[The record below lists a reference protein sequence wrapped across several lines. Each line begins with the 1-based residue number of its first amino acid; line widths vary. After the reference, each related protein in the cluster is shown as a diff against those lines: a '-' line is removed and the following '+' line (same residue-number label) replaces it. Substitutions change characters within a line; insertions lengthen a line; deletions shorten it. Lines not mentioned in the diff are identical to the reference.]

1 MAYRKDPDL
10 EFLSR
15 ASNEDLAL
23 LADSLIYKDAKHKE
37 NDSPRGTATLYLDS
51 DFKANYPHN
60 MIKLWKAIA
69 EELQKFGG
77 HSGVNWLFRANKGV
91 LYREILKDVC
101 KYQKVKAVDFKKD
114 SISTIEDAF
123 LQKTVELAIEKMSE
137 QERREM
143 IDGLKNVEGF
153 GESLKKVTMSKDAL
167 LAAVQIAFRSGGF
180 KSYVLTLQVVNGIS
194 KAVIGK
200 GLSLGANAAL
210 MKYIGSFM
218 SGSLGWAF
226 AVVTTVWDFM
236 GPNKDASL
244 KGVAIVAYMR
254 KKMALGY

>member
-15 ASNEDLAL
+15 ASNEDLLL
-23 LADSLIYKDAKHKE
+23 LADVLTYKDAKHKQ
-37 NDSPRGTATLYLDS
+37 NNSPRGTATLYLD
-51 DFKANYPHN
+51 DKYDTCYPNNMKA
-60 MIKLWKAIA
+60 LWMPIA

-77 HSGVNWLFRANKGV
+77 HSGMNWLFRANKGV

-101 KYQKVKAVDFKKD
+101 KLQKVKNVDFKKD
-114 SISTIEDAF
+114 SISTIENAF
-123 LQKTVELAIEKMSE
+123 LEKTVELAIEKMSE
-137 QERREM
+137 KERKEL
-143 IDGLKNVEGF
+143 IEGLRNVEGF
-153 GESLKKVTMSKDAL
+153 GDTLKNAALSKENL
-167 LAAVQIAFRSGGF
+167 LGVVQIAFRAGGF

-194 KAVIGK
+194 KAVLGR

-218 SGSLGWAF
+218 SGPWGWVF
-226 AVVTTVWDFM
+226 AAVTTVWGIM
-236 GPNKDASL
+236 GPNKDATL

-254 KKMALGY
+254 KKMSLGY

>member
-1 MAYRKDPDL
+1 MAYRFDPDL
-10 EFLSR
+10 EFLSK

-23 LADSLIYKDAKHKE
+23 LADTLIYKDAKHKE
-37 NDSPRGTATLYLDS
+37 NKSTRGTATLYLDN
-51 DFKANYPHN
+51 DFDANYPHN
-60 MIKLWKAIA
+60 MRKMWKAIA

-101 KYQKVKAVDFKKD
+101 KYQKVKGVDFKKD
-114 SISTIEDAF
+114 SISTIENAF

-137 QERREM
+137 QERKEL
-143 IDGLKNVEGF
+143 IDGLRNVEGF
-153 GESLKKVTMSKDAL
+153 GDILKKAALSKDAL
-167 LAAVQIAFRSGGF
+167 LGAIKFAFKTGGF
-180 KSYVLTLQVVNGIS
+180 RSYVLTLQIVNGIS
-194 KAVIGK
+194 KAVVGR

-210 MKYIGSFM
+210 MKYLGSYM
-218 SGSLGWAF
+218 SGPLGWAF
-226 AVVTTVWDFM
+226 AAITTVWGFM
-236 GPNKDASL
+236 GPNKDATL

>member
-1 MAYRKDPDL
+1 MAYRIDPDL
-10 EFLSR
+10 EFLSG

-37 NDSPRGTATLYLDS
+37 IDSPRGTATLYLDA
-51 DFKANYPHN
+51 DFKTCYPQH
-60 MIKLWKAIA
+60 MRIMWKAIA

-77 HSGVNWLFRANKGV
+77 HSGVNWIFRANKGV
-91 LYREILKDVC
+91 LYREILIDVC
-101 KYQKVKAVDFKKD
+101 KYQKVKGVDFKND
-114 SISTIEDAF
+114 SVTTIENAF

-137 QERREM
+137 EERKKL
-143 IDGLKNVEGF
+143 IDGLRNVEGF
-153 GESLKKVTMSKDAL
+153 GDSLKNFATSKERL
-167 LAAVQIAFRSGGF
+167 LDAVQIAFRAGGF

-194 KAVIGK
+194 KAVLGR

-218 SGSLGWAF
+218 SGPWGWAF
-226 AVVTTVWDFM
+226 AAVTTVWSFM

-254 KKMALGY
+254 KKKSLGY

>member
-1 MAYRKDPDL
+1 MAYRIDPDL
-10 EFLSR
+10 EFLSG

-37 NDSPRGTATLYLDS
+37 KDSPRGTATLYLDA
-51 DFKANYPHN
+51 DFKTCYPQH
-60 MIKLWKAIA
+60 MRIMWKAIA

-77 HSGVNWLFRANKGV
+77 HSGINWIFRANKGV
-91 LYREILKDVC
+91 LYREILIDVC
-101 KYQKVKAVDFKKD
+101 KYQKVKGVDFKND
-114 SISTIEDAF
+114 SVSTIENAF

-137 QERREM
+137 EERKKL
-143 IDGLKNVEGF
+143 IDGLRNVEGF
-153 GESLKKVTMSKDAL
+153 GDSLKNFVTSKERL
-167 LAAVQIAFRSGGF
+167 LDAVQIAFRGGGF

-194 KAVIGK
+194 KAVLGK

-218 SGSLGWAF
+218 SGPWGWAF
-226 AVVTTVWDFM
+226 AAVTTVWSFM

-254 KKMALGY
+254 KKKSLGY